1 MWQFSHVRGDGN
13 GVAGLRWAGITLWTV
28 AKPQRLSHLT
38 QIRNENRSPLAFF
51 IKKLMSVWSQAGKGR
66 GGGGI
71 ALVFRALYEWFSWG
85 KVSHRPCHSQ
95 QTTSV
100 PLFVDMEEHDSP
112 ICLKGKKATLICL
125 LMFQGEKMACKSCL
139 PASKRCVSLFIISLH
154 LTCSSGSKMIIQ
166 HVNHFKEKKKPSI
179 ISHSSAPSCSNP
191 FSLAT
196 KNNRRKNI

>member
-1 MWQFSHVRGDGN
+1 MWQFSHVRGNGN

-51 IKKLMSVWSQAGKGR
+51 IKKLMSGWSQAGKGR
-66 GGGGI
+66 GGGI

-112 ICLKGKKATLICL
+112 ICLKGKKATLIRL
-125 LMFQGEKMACKSCL
+125 LLFQGKKWLVNPVCPPQKGVYPFL
-139 PASKRCVSLFIISLH
+139 LSLYTWLVLLDLKWSFN
-154 LTCSSGSKMIIQ
+154 T
-166 HVNHFKEKKKPSI
+166 
-179 ISHSSAPSCSNP
+179 
-191 FSLAT
+191 
-196 KNNRRKNI
+196 